1 MVAARHPVI
10 YMGADHRQPFLG
22 CSFHAF
28 FPGSPLLPDQ
38 CINSFPC
45 RYLAELLWLECLLM
59 ERRAIPH
66 IVCVQAARQINVSS
80 RLQKC
85 LCHKQRIFSDRKLL
99 IEPNITKKFSLHH
112 PSTAPQAP
120 IFIPECILPQI
131 HPLCFRHFFREG
143 LERDLFFKIIHPHIP
158 ADRNRLSALPEGQ
171 IQPFHILRSHHIVR
185 IHKAHIFAFCLFQS
199 PVACRGHPAIFLM

>member
-10 YMGADHRQPFLG
+10 HMGADHRQPFLG

-28 FPGSPLLPDQ
+28 LPRSPLLPDQ

-45 RYLAELLWLECLLM
+45 RYLTELLWLECLLM

-66 IVCVQAARQINVSS
+66 IVCVQTARQINISS

-120 IFIPECILPQI
+120 IFIPECISLQI
-131 HPLCFRHFFREG
+131 HPLYFRHFFRKCLKGG
-143 LERDLFFKIIHPHIP
+143 LLFKIIHPHIP
-158 ADRNRLSALPEGQ
+158 ADCNRLSALPEGQ
-171 IQPFHILRSHHIVR
+171 IQPFHILRSHSIVR
-185 IHKAHIFAFCLFQS
+185 IHKAHIFAFCLFQ
-199 PVACRGHPAIFLM
+199 PPIAC